1 MQTTKSSDELT
12 SAVEKLAERVVY
24 NAEHRRRKQADLAET
39 LKGLGGKAVDA
50 FKASP
55 AAGTGLLGAGL
66 GGAYGLASS
75 LGQPEEE
82 RRPFG
87 SALSGALA
95 GGALGAGA
103 GLAGQ
108 GISNYLKNRP
118 AAPPAAS
125 DTFTH
130 NGKNY
135 RLNPGAGKLL
145 PELQQLESRSP
156 VTRGVGAVTDSVLG
170 YAKNHPLLASLMGAD
185 IGSHAIGTAAEMTT
199 AGRGGGPTKGHFT
212 RALESLKK
220 EEGSSLT
227 PETGKA
233 MKRWAEGL
241 SGPEF
246 HEHYT
251 KATRNG
257 TPLQVLL
264 GDGKGGPKLHTVDP
278 EALKTV
284 GHAGTGRVRPGG
296 LRSALDVYESLSGRT
311 FGNALTGTG
320 YGGEAKAVSGK
331 ITPLLQRLLGKARGA
346 TTAKGVGGAVE
357 GGLRRLG
364 SIPRPVSAL
373 GRLGW
378 RGALYGG
385 IPAAQWY
392 LGQSGAESA
401 ARKRVEQ
408 LLQTH
413 ATPVGN

>member
-1 MQTTKSSDELT
+1 MTTKSSDELT
-12 SAVEKLAERVVY
+12 SAIEKLAERVVY
-24 NAEHRRRKQADLAET
+24 NAEHRRRKQADMAET
-39 LKGLGGKAVDA
+39 LKGLGGAALDA

-55 AAGTGLLGAGL
+55 AMGTGLLGAGL

-75 LGQPEEE
+75 FGQPEGE

-103 GLAGQ
+103 GLAGHQ
-108 GISNYLKNRP
+108 LTSYLKNRP
-118 AAPPAAS
+118 AAPPADS
-125 DTFTH
+125 GTFQH
-130 NGKNY
+130 AGKNY
-135 RLNPGAGKLL
+135 RLNPDAGKLL

-156 VTRGVGAVTDSVLG
+156 VTRGVGAVTDAVKG
-170 YAKNHPLLASLMGAD
+170 YAGNHPWLAALMAGD
-185 IGSHAIGTAAEMTT
+185 IGSHALGTAAEMTT
-199 AGRGGGPTKGHFT
+199 AGTGGAATKRHFM
-212 RALESLKK
+212 RVLESLKK

-233 MKRWAEGL
+233 MKRWTEGL
-241 SGPEF
+241 SPEKF
-246 HEHYT
+246 HEEYT
-251 KATRNG
+251 KATRG
-257 TPLQVLL
+257 GKPIPVAI
-264 GDGKGGPKLHTVDP
+264 GDGKSGPKIHKIDA

-284 GHAGTGRVRPGG
+284 GHAGTGRVRAGG
-296 LRSALDVYESLSGRT
+296 IRSLLDLWEANTGRQI
-311 FGNALTGTG
+311 GNKLTGTG
-320 YGGEAKAVSGK
+320 YGGEAKAVTDWTK
-331 ITPLLQRLLGKARGA
+331 PLLSRLLGKARGA

-364 SIPRPVSAL
+364 SMRRPTSTL

-392 LGQSGAESA
+392 MGQSAAESA
-401 ARKRVEQ
+401 ARKRIEQ

-413 ATPVGN
+413 STPAGN